1 MHLSRSLSM
10 LSRRTRCEFYH
21 TYLET
26 ALALSRALCAG
37 LVDVAFGVGT
47 RSSSEEGM
55 SKMSIF

>member
-1 MHLSRSLSM
+1 MYLSQSLSM
-10 LSRRTRCEFYH
+10 LSRRTRCEFCY
-21 TYLET
+21 TCLET

-47 RSSSEEGM
+47 RSSSKEGI

>member
-1 MHLSRSLSM
+1 MHLSQSLSM
-10 LSRRTRCEFYH
+10 LSRQTRCEFCH
-21 TYLET
+21 AYLET